1 MKISATIITFNE
13 ERNLPRA
20 IESLRC
26 ADEIVVMHQ
35 GRVVQQGL
43 KAEAR
48 DQLLRAPAVELFRSA
63 VRERGTCPRSVC
75 GLFGE
80 KKTNRAR
87 VSIRLSFVRDVCT
100 VEIAS
105 QRLHGEH
112 RRQRLGSPPRRLR
125 LRIKSP
131 VTHVI
136 EADAW
141 PGS

>member
-1 MKISATIITFNE
+1 MWGHTESSLTSPFG
-13 ERNLPRA
+13 
-20 IESLRC
+20 SLRTC
-26 ADEIVVMHQ
+26 KPVVW
-35 GRVVQQGL
+35 QGL

-48 DQLLRAPAVELFRSA
+48 DQLLRTPGVKLFRPA
-63 VRERGTCPRSVC
+63 VRERGACPRSVC

-141 PGS
+141 PGSGRKLCLD